1 MFVPASPDDLLGNLR
16 CLQSANAKRQ
26 FRQDILA
33 AWDHSCCYCGRPD
46 ASTLDHLRPKAL
58 GGSSFRG
65 NLAACC
71 RRCNKSK
78 GTEDIWSWYQSQ
90 PFYSE
95 DRANAI
101 RSWMYDDQ

>member
-46 ASTLDHLRPKAL
+46 AQTLDHLRPKAL
-58 GGSSFRG
+58 GGSSFRE

-71 RRCNKSK
+71 HRCNKSK
-78 GTEDIWSWYQSQ
+78 GTEDVWTWYRSQS
-90 PFYSE
+90 FYSVERE
-95 DRANAI
+95 DFI
-101 RSWMYDDQ
+101 RRWIEQ